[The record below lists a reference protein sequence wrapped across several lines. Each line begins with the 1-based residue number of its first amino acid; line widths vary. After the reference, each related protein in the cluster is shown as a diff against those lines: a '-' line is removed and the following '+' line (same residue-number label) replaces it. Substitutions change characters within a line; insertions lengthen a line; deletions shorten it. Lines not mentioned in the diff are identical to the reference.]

1 MFVVT
6 NPSAKALGYYRQTSA
21 SEGVNQNKF
30 DGDGEN

>member
-6 NPSAKALGYYRQTSA
+6 NPSAKALGYYRQTPTR
-21 SEGVNQNKF
+21 EGVNQNKF